1 MKAGDLI
8 RVVQGATRLHP
19 PYLGQMGVIIA
30 PYRNEQAPYQKW
42 FRVQVGHRELKMHES
57 YLAVINESR

>member
-8 RVVQGATRLHP
+8 RVVIGSTRLHP
-19 PYLGQMGVIIA
+19 PTLGQTGVILG
-30 PYRNEQAPYQKW
+30 PFRNAQAPHQKW
-42 FRVQVGHRELKMHES
+42 FHVYVGHRALKMHES